1 MSEEVN
7 FVIDTATEAMEGTI
21 SHLEAGLSKIR
32 AGRASTQML
41 DGIFIDYY
49 GVNTPLGQVA
59 NVSTPDA
66 RTLAVQ
72 PWEKGML
79 EPIMKAIQAAN
90 LGFNPN
96 NNGTVIM
103 INIPPLTEERR
114 KDLVKRTK
122 AEGEHAK
129 VGLRSARKD
138 ANEEIKSLQKNGL
151 PEDEAKGA
159 NEKIQ
164 QLTDAYSLKI
174 DKHLEQKEKEI
185 MTV

>member
-1 MSEEVN
+1 MNEELN
-7 FVIDTATEAMEGTI
+7 FVIASATEAMEGTL
-21 SHLEAGLSKIR
+21 SHLETGLSKIR
-32 AGRASTQML
+32 AGRASAQML
-41 DGIFIDYY
+41 DGLFVDYY
-49 GVNTPLGQVA
+49 GSNTPLSQVA

-79 EPIMKAIQAAN
+79 DPITKAIQAAN

-96 NNGTVIM
+96 NNGSVIM
-103 INIPPLTEERR
+103 ISIPPLTEERR

-138 ANEEIKSLQKNGL
+138 ANEEIKKLQKDGL

-159 NEKIQ
+159 NDRIQ
-164 QLTDAYSLKI
+164 QLTDAYAVKV

>member
-1 MSEEVN
+1 MNEDVN
-7 FVIDTATEAMEGTI
+7 FIIEATKEAMEGTLV
-21 SHLEAGLSKIR
+21 HLETGLSKIR
-32 AGRASTQML
+32 AGRASAQML
-41 DGIFIDYY
+41 DGIFVDYY
-49 GVNTPLGQVA
+49 GVNTPLNQVA

-72 PWEKGML
+72 PWEKGTL
-79 EPIMKAIQAAN
+79 EPITKAIQAAN

-96 NNGTVIM
+96 NNGSVIM
-103 INIPPLTEERR
+103 ISIPPLTEERR

-138 ANEEIKSLQKNGL
+138 ANEGIKGLQKDGL

-159 NEKIQ
+159 VDKIQ
-164 QLTDAYSLKI
+164 QLTDAFALKI

>member
-1 MSEEVN
+1 MSEEIS
-7 FVIDTATEAMEGTI
+7 FIIESTKEAMEGTI
-21 SHLEAGLSKIR
+21 SHLEVGLAKIR
-32 AGRASTQML
+32 AGRASAQML
-41 DGIFIDYY
+41 DGLFVDYY
-49 GVNTPLGQVA
+49 GANSPLSQVA
-59 NVSTPDA
+59 NISTPDA

-79 EPIMKAIQAAN
+79 DPITKAIQAAN

-96 NNGTVIM
+96 NNGSVIM
-103 INIPPLTEERR
+103 ISIPPLTEERR

-129 VGLRSARKD
+129 VGLRSIRKD
-138 ANEEIKSLQKNGL
+138 ANEEIKALQKKGL

-159 NEKIQ
+159 VEKIQ

-174 DKHLEQKEKEI
+174 DKHLESKEKEI